1 VLRARVDRHRCVG
14 AGTCITIAPT
24 AFDWHEGD
32 FAKAGVIDPSSV
44 EEEILREAALACPTA
59 AIVVEAVEELLP
71 WQLRG
76 KEAPRRVEKT
86 FMFTDIEKSTNLVEA
101 LGDEAWQ
108 GLLRWHDETL
118 RSMFAEHKGDE
129 VVSTGDGFFVGFDS
143 PDEALACAV
152 AIQRRL
158 DEHRRLHGFAP
169 KVRIGVHATGATQ
182 SGRNFSGKGVHEAS
196 RIAGLAEGSEIMS
209 SKETAAGSRFPVS
222 EARTVTLRGTSEAID
237 VVTVEWR

>member
-1 VLRARVDRHRCVG
+1 MLRARVDRHRCVG

-24 AFDWHEGD
+24 AFDWYHGD
-32 FAKAGVIDPSSV
+32 FSKASVADTTSV
-44 EEEILREAALACPTA
+44 EDEVLREAALACPTG
-59 AIVVEAVEELLP
+59 AIVVEEVEELLP

-86 FMFTDIEKSTNLVEA
+86 FMFTDIERSTTLVEA

-118 RSMFAEHKGDE
+118 RAMFAEHRGDE
-129 VVSTGDGFFVGFDS
+129 VVATGDGFFVGFES
-143 PDEALACAV
+143 PEEALACAV

-158 DEHRRLHGFAP
+158 DEHRTTAGFAP

-182 SGRNFSGKGVHEAS
+182 LAAGVDY
-196 RIAGLAEGSEIMS
+196 
-209 SKETAAGSRFPVS
+209 TVFAAGSL
-222 EARTVTLRGTSEAID
+222 TRGDMQLVIANDEP
-237 VVTVEWR
+237 

>member
-1 VLRARVDRHRCVG
+1 MRGGGDVHHDRAHRVRLVS
-14 AGTCITIAPT
+14 
-24 AFDWHEGD
+24 GD
-32 FAKAGVIDPSSV
+32 FAKASVADATSV
-44 EEEILREAALACPTA
+44 EDEVLREAALACPTA
-59 AIVVEAVEELLP
+59 AIVVEEIEELLP

-86 FMFTDIEKSTNLVEA
+86 FMFTDIERSTNLVEA

-118 RSMFAEHKGDE
+118 RSLFAEHRGDE
-129 VVSTGDGFFVGFDS
+129 VVATGDGFFVGFDS
-143 PDEALACAV
+143 PEEALACAV

-158 DEHRRLHGFAP
+158 DDHRKHGSRPRCGSACTRPAP
-169 KVRIGVHATGATQ
+169 RSLKT
-182 SGRNFSGKGVHEAS
+182 SGKGVHEAS
-196 RIAGLAEGSEIMS
+196 RISGLAEGSEIVA

-222 EARTVTLRGTSEAID
+222 ESRTVTLRGTSEPVD